1 MQRSII
7 KTTTTVKRG
16 ETTLVTTII
25 KTTVEPSAVA
35 VHRKHLDDKRKEFV
49 YYHVTYLRDT
59 EFFRT
64 SPVLEP
70 FKHYLDTNHT
80 LTSEQIEAA
89 FTKLIPVTSYEDYEV
104 FQNRILAKGPEAQT
118 EDILFSGKAH
128 YFLNSS
134 ATSGG
139 KSKLFAICADHEVEK
154 LAGTIQLLKY
164 QCTLFEI
171 NSLAA
176 RYIESFPVCAA
187 ATIINRLARK
197 ANGLHTDA
205 DIALVLHCRAY
216 CRGSK
221 AQTPRHTRMTLIAD
235 HVSYLRDTVFLKTS
249 PVLSAFSRFL
259 ATNTNNTI
267 DELEAAFTSLV
278 PVTEYSD
285 YAEMQARIVAGDLKT
300 PNLLCPGIPTL
311 S

>member
-16 ETTLVTTII
+16 ETTVVTTII

-35 VHRKHLDDKRKEFV
+35 LHRKHLDDKRKELV
-49 YYHVTYLRDT
+49 YDHVAYLRDT

-64 SPVLEP
+64 SPVLGP
-70 FKHYLDTNHT
+70 FKHYLDTSHT

-118 EDILFSGKAH
+118 EDILFPGKAH

-164 QCTLFEI
+164 QNIPGGCTLFEI

-205 DIALVLHCRAY
+205 DIALVY
-216 CRGSK
+216 ES
-221 AQTPRHTRMTLIAD
+221 
-235 HVSYLRDTVFLKTS
+235 
-249 PVLSAFSRFL
+249 
-259 ATNTNNTI
+259 
-267 DELEAAFTSLV
+267 
-278 PVTEYSD
+278 
-285 YAEMQARIVAGDLKT
+285 
-300 PNLLCPGIPTL
+300 GIPLAIKLIKHYPTL
-311 S
+311 LALHALFALVDSNLFKITT